1 MAFRARKVFGTF
13 EKRAPDHEKTTENYR
28 FLNTLDTKR
37 EKNRL
42 VRRVVRIYLTVYL
55 WKWYGILKLARV
67 LINYTGA
74 VDQDL
79 LNAE

>member
-1 MAFRARKVFGTF
+1 MLDKYIRTVKLVAVLITKRRRKK
-13 EKRAPDHEKTTENYR
+13 ER

>member
-1 MAFRARKVFGTF
+1 M
-13 EKRAPDHEKTTENYR
+13 
-28 FLNTLDTKR
+28 LDKYIRTVKLVAVLITKR
-37 EKNRL
+37 RRKIKGFWIRWIQKEKKNRL